1 MSVSSVDG
9 AAETRLPVWRVDVVV
24 VPKDGVNDPE
34 GEAILGGL
42 RSLGYREA
50 HRVRSGRFY
59 TLDIEAADERDA
71 MERAERMA
79 DQLLANPVIQTFYV
93 DHVSPLPTAR
103 GASRQ

>member
-1 MSVSSVDG
+1 MSVPSANG
-9 AAETRLPVWRVDVVV
+9 AAQTRLAVWRVDVVV
-24 VPKDGVNDPE
+24 VPKEGVNDPE

-59 TLDIEAADERDA
+59 TLDIEASDERDA
-71 MERAERMA
+71 MERAARMA

-93 DHVSPLPTAR
+93 DHVSPLPMA
-103 GASRQ
+103 GGSSKQ